1 MAYWYGCPKAID
13 CSDPAH
19 PALTGSELALDQL
32 TVSLKIR
39 LVAVGG
45 RTLAAV
51 VSNGWG
57 GSCLNVVDV
66 TDPLDMSLVGYAA
79 SDWLA
84 GAKGLEISL

>member
-19 PALTGSELALDQL
+19 PALTGSELALDLL

-39 LVAVGG
+39 LSAVGS

-51 VSNGWG
+51 VSNGWVG
-57 GSCLNVVDV
+57 NRLNVVDV
-66 TDPLDMSLVGYAA
+66 TDPLDMSLEGSAL
-79 SDWLA
+79 SDCLA
-84 GAKGLEISL
+84 GAKGLEISS

>member
-32 TVSLKIR
+32 TISLKIR

-51 VSNGWG
+51 VSNGWAG
-57 GSCLNVVDV
+57 NRLNVVDV
-66 TDPLDMSLVGYAA
+66 TDPLDMSLKGSAL
-79 SDWLA
+79 SDYLA

>member
-1 MAYWYGCPKAID
+1 MAYWHGWPKVID

-19 PALTGSELALDQL
+19 PALTGSDLELDQL
-32 TVSLKIR
+32 TNSLKMR

-51 VSNGWG
+51 VSNGWAG
-57 GSCLNVVDV
+57 NRLNVVDV
-66 TDPLDMSLVGYAA
+66 TDPLDMSLKGSAL
-79 SDWLA
+79 SDYLA

>member
-1 MAYWYGCPKAID
+1 MAHWYGCPKAID

-19 PALTGSELALDQL
+19 PALTGSDLELDQL

-39 LVAVGG
+39 LCPVGS

-51 VSNGWG
+51 VSNGWAG
-57 GSCLNVVDV
+57 NCLNVVDV
-66 TDPLDMSLVGYAA
+66 TDPLDMSLQGWVA